1 MKADKNPHAVA
12 LGNITKRKYGRKHY
26 VKAGKLGG
34 KPRKYP
40 PCPAGYRNK
49 SHRFNK
55 IGVCYGCGY
64 DRKNSQKSS

>member
-1 MKADKNPHAVA
+1 MSKPKNPHAVA

-40 PCPAGYRNK
+40 PCPSYNNK

-55 IGVCYGCGY
+55 LGVCYACGY
-64 DRKNSQKSS
+64 DRKNPEESS